1 MVPFVYLASVCR
13 SLQCLIS
20 ALTQAGGGGLLV
32 RFAGS
37 VALRGGRGTAYKCHW
52 RVCGHLQCSGH
63 TEFAPLTGVCSPR
76 LRCSGYRLLYG
87 EQALCRARFQFLGSP
102 QKHRLGW
109 ACVLCLPARAAQ
121 AARSL
126 TGALS
131 LGAVRLIPS
140 AVPASVSVST
150 NPVRACVCSGK
161 LVSSC
166 DPPSGCQPSRISG
179 SL

>member
-1 MVPFVYLASVCR
+1 MVSCSGSLAQSHCGEEG
-13 SLQCLIS
+13 
-20 ALTQAGGGGLLV
+20 ALHTNVSG
-32 RFAGS
+32 
-37 VALRGGRGTAYKCHW
+37 
-52 RVCGHLQCSGH
+52 VCGGTCS
-63 TEFAPLTGVCSPR
+63 APATLGLPRSQVYAFPVYAARAPGCSMG
-76 LRCSGYRLLYG
+76 SGP
-87 EQALCRARFQFLGSP
+87 CFARFQFLGSP

-140 AVPASVSVST
+140 AVRASVSVST